1 MAMMV
6 TSTVF
11 VEGEA
16 LPMRYS
22 CDGENISPPLAW
34 SGVPAETKTFA
45 LLCDDPDAPH
55 GTYVHW
61 VLYNIPQ
68 TTLSLREGIPP
79 QQTVPGVGEQ
89 GQNSAGAFG
98 YTGPC
103 PPSGT
108 HRYYFTLYALDER
121 LTLSGEVNAAAIRLA
136 MQGHILAEGQLMG
149 RYTRAQSGRQAA

>member
-1 MAMMV
+1 MEMMV
-6 TSTVF
+6 SSTAF
-11 VEGEA
+11 DEGEA

-22 CDGENISPPLAW
+22 CDGENSSPPLAW
-34 SGVPAETKTFA
+34 SGVPDNTKTLA

-55 GTYVHW
+55 GPFVHW
-61 VLYNIPQ
+61 VLFNIPA
-68 TTLSLREGIPP
+68 TTASLREGIPA
-79 QQTVPGVGEQ
+79 QQHVPGVGEQ
-89 GQNSAGAFG
+89 GHNSAGSVG

-121 LTLSGEVNAAAIRLA
+121 LTFSGEVNAAAIRLA